1 VYSLNIN
8 YILIMKKKLLVLMC
22 LLFCTQIAYSSF
34 PISEYS
40 SSDISN
46 SSIFQMDKD
55 DNEPSLIQYILRGV
69 LFFSIV
75 GFGLYFLI
83 KSWLKAWK
91 DDIRW
96 VKILTYVLLGS
107 LFLLLIFFGFLAI
120 IGYGYGN

>member
-1 VYSLNIN
+1 
-8 YILIMKKKLLVLMC
+8 MKKNLLVLMC
-22 LLFCTQIAYSSF
+22 LLFCTQIAYTSF
-34 PISEYS
+34 PLSENS
-40 SSDISN
+40 SSDKSN
-46 SSIFQMDKD
+46 SSVFQMDKD
-55 DNEPSLIQYILRGV
+55 DNEPSLIQYILRGF

-75 GFGLYFLI
+75 GFSLYYLT

-91 DDIRW
+91 NNIRW